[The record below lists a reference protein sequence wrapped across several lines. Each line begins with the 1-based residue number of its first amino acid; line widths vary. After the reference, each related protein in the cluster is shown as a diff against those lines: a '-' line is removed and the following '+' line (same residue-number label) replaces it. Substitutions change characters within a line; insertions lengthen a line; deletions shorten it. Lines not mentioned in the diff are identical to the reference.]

1 MYEQIARNKRRS
13 AGYVGMFLVLWL
25 GIGLAVGWIAALSS
39 ARQAGVSA
47 PVAQDVTTG
56 IVVAALVALAA
67 VAYTLT
73 SGSRLLLSVAGAQP
87 ADPQRYPQLYN
98 LVEALALGDGLPTP
112 AVYVVED
119 PSPNAFATGI
129 SPSKAAVTVTTGLLA
144 VMDREELEGVLG
156 HELSHI
162 KNYDTRLLLIV
173 TTLLGMAGLLASL
186 IWRSA
191 FFMRGGRGRSDNS
204 QVAMLLLLAGL
215 LLAIVGF
222 VVGPIIRLALSRR
235 RESLADASSVEL
247 TRNPIGLIRAL
258 KTLQSNDVPLVKAN
272 HVTAALCIDD
282 PLQHHESRV
291 HRLFDTHPPIAERIA
306 ALERIAQG
314 ATV

>member
-13 AGYVGMFLVLWL
+13 VGYVALFFFLWL
-25 GIGLAVGWIAALSS
+25 GIGLLIGWTVALSS
-39 ARQAGVSA
+39 TRQAGVSA
-47 PVAQDVTTG
+47 PVRQDITAGVL
-56 IVVAALVALAA
+56 VAAVLALAA

-73 SGSRLLLSVAGAQP
+73 SGTRLVLAIAGARP
-87 ADPQRYPQLYN
+87 ADPERYAQVYH
-98 LVEALALGDGLPTP
+98 LVEALAIGDGIAMP

-129 SPSKAAVTVTTGLLA
+129 SPSHAAVTVTTGLLA

-156 HELSHI
+156 HEISHI

-191 FFMRGGRGRSDNS
+191 FFARAGRGRNNN
-204 QVAMLLLLAGL
+204 QFALVLLLAGA
-215 LLAIVGF
+215 LLALVGF

-235 RESLADASSVEL
+235 RESLADVSSVEL
-247 TRNPIGLIRAL
+247 TRNPVGLIRAL
-258 KTLQSNDVPLVKAN
+258 KTLQNNDVPLAKAN
-272 HVTAALCIDD
+272 HATAAMCIDD
-282 PLQHHESRV
+282 PLQHHESRI
-291 HRLFDTHPPIAERIA
+291 HRLFDTHPPIADRIRT
-306 ALERIAQG
+306 LERLAQG
-314 ATV
+314 STV